1 MAQKYELPNG
11 KYIEV
16 EEDFIGS
23 QEEKELLEQFNQKQS
38 TQSAQPIQQN
48 NVVPEGKE
56 NNWLYDTVVV
66 APYEGARKF
75 INSTGRLV
83 EDLGD
88 TLGEATGIYGVALGE
103 KANNGLIELVSYD
116 EARAKGIKDPIF
128 GEAGKKD
135 FNAIRGFFYDP
146 SRPENDDN
154 TTSMVGSFVEAG
166 TQFLL
171 GYATGGK
178 ILKQLGAVTPV
189 TTAQKIAQT
198 TTQGFIADVVAFDE
212 NSGRFADVVTE
223 FAPEFGN
230 TYLKYL
236 QTNKDDT
243 WYEGRLKNGLEGI
256 GLGLMAEVLFKVAK
270 VSKNKI
276 SEGYNE
282 ANLKADE
289 VIIGKAQEA
298 IIGVKNQLD
307 EAKTI
312 GEKMKIVNSALE
324 NVDGLN
330 PIPKKISKEDKV
342 ILLNKIAQEDLLVNY
357 DKWKAGEITA
367 EEAFSIPRSWINLDT
382 FDKKLTTQELIN
394 TTTSIIEA
402 VKKSYNTVDK
412 KFSDEVIKRKAILE
426 YGGDLNKVYQ
436 DFADLTKTFQEK
448 EIAPLIYQH
457 EITLNSLVNM
467 LAPMVRQSKMGL
479 RPEKEIDQLI
489 NLIGA
494 MQNNRKIVA
503 SEFGGGLKTFGQT
516 KEEFIQSNI
525 LQENLRK
532 AVGEFENFS
541 SKDPQAKA
549 KLLDKLATLDKPDVT
564 RRILNFVFSNKI
576 WDIANEV
583 WINALLSNPKTLG
596 VNAVSN
602 GVTAIARPIE
612 DIMGSKISAWL
623 DGDNLAK
630 KAVYEGQIK
639 EAKVTFAGLFS
650 YLRDATKYA
659 GVALKN
665 GELVLDAGT
674 KVDTA
679 TSKSTGTGLTGQI
692 IRTPTRILNAT
703 DEFFKQI
710 NYRSKLEALALQA
723 GEARGYKGKDLDN
736 FIKEYIK
743 QGFDEQG
750 LRGTNLEALKYAQ
763 ENTFTN
769 ELTGFAKKF
778 QDAINTYPVL
788 KQFFPFVRTP
798 FQLAKAIADRTVGG
812 LTYNLDHLLGR
823 SGDPRMIAKV
833 RGQTAMGGI
842 LLSSA
847 SALYQLGMISGA
859 TNKKDDGKALNQY
872 SDAELLR
879 LKKSETNFKPY
890 SLNIG
895 DTQIQFGRLDPY
907 GAFFGIVADFM
918 TIRDR
923 LTQEQIERVGADMNL
938 FLAGQMDTNPIS
950 FADRALINVRAGV
963 NSLQTNILN
972 KTYFQAI
979 QEIVDAIFDQ
989 DGETA
994 SKYFTNKA
1002 GSFVPNIISKINND
1016 PYLRDAQGIIDEVI
1030 GKRLGVGTPPS
1041 PKYNFLGEPHKAG
1054 DEETIQRFFN
1064 NFLNPVSIGNKTND
1078 PVAMEILRLGKAPT
1092 TLKKFQDGV
1101 DYTEYKFGKNTAY
1114 DRINQ
1119 LLNTTKIEGVTIK
1132 EKLAQVI
1139 QSEDYQNLTDP
1150 IKLAQGIA
1158 DDGTKYKRI
1167 NYIYE
1172 IYKTRAEALF
1182 EQEKS
1187 NYKNINNPDR
1197 NLFSDVQKQ
1206 KRNKQVIGGS
1216 RDIDRL
1222 QPLINFYQ

>member
-1 MAQKYELPNG
+1 
-11 KYIEV
+11 
-16 EEDFIGS
+16 
-23 QEEKELLEQFNQKQS
+23 
-38 TQSAQPIQQN
+38 
-48 NVVPEGKE
+48 
-56 NNWLYDTVVV
+56 
-66 APYEGARKF
+66 
-75 INSTGRLV
+75 
-83 EDLGD
+83 
-88 TLGEATGIYGVALGE
+88 
-103 KANNGLIELVSYD
+103 
-116 EARAKGIKDPIF
+116 
-128 GEAGKKD
+128 
-135 FNAIRGFFYDP
+135 
-146 SRPENDDN
+146 
-154 TTSMVGSFVEAG
+154 
-166 TQFLL
+166 
-171 GYATGGK
+171 
-178 ILKQLGAVTPV
+178 
-189 TTAQKIAQT
+189 
-198 TTQGFIADVVAFDE
+198 
-212 NSGRFADVVTE
+212 
-223 FAPEFGN
+223 
-230 TYLKYL
+230 
-236 QTNKDDT
+236 
-243 WYEGRLKNGLEGI
+243 
-256 GLGLMAEVLFKVAK
+256 
-270 VSKNKI
+270 
-276 SEGYNE
+276 
-282 ANLKADE
+282 
-289 VIIGKAQEA
+289 
-298 IIGVKNQLD
+298 
-307 EAKTI
+307 
-312 GEKMKIVNSALE
+312 
-324 NVDGLN
+324 
-330 PIPKKISKEDKV
+330 
-342 ILLNKIAQEDLLVNY
+342 
-357 DKWKAGEITA
+357 
-367 EEAFSIPRSWINLDT
+367 
-382 FDKKLTTQELIN
+382 
-394 TTTSIIEA
+394 
-402 VKKSYNTVDK
+402 
-412 KFSDEVIKRKAILE
+412 
-426 YGGDLNKVYQ
+426 
-436 DFADLTKTFQEK
+436 
-448 EIAPLIYQH
+448 
-457 EITLNSLVNM
+457 M

-564 RRILNFVFSNKI
+564 RRILNFAFSNKI

-602 GVTAIARPIE
+602 GITAIARPIE
-612 DIMGSKISAWL
+612 DVMGSKISAWL

-630 KAVYEGQIK
+630 KSVYEGQIK
-639 EAKVTFAGLFS
+639 EAKVTFAGLLS
-650 YLRDATKYA
+650 YLREATKYA

-679 TSKSTGTGLTGQI
+679 TTKSTGTGLTGQI

-736 FIKEYIK
+736 FINEYIK

-778 QDAINTYPVL
+778 QEAIQTYPVL

-847 SALYQLGMISGA
+847 SALYQLGMLSGS
-859 TNKKDDGKALNQY
+859 TNQKDDGKALSQY

-879 LKKSETNFKPY
+879 FKKSETNFKPY

-895 DTQIQFGRLDPY
+895 GTQIQFGRLDPY

-923 LTQEQIERVGADMNL
+923 LTQEQIERVGADMSL

-950 FADRALINVRAGV
+950 FADRALINTRAGI

-979 QEIVDAIFDQ
+979 QEIVDAMFDN

-994 SKYFTNKA
+994 SKYFTNKV

-1030 GKRLGVGTPPS
+1030 GKRLGIGTPPS
-1041 PKYNFLGEPHKAG
+1041 PKYNF
-1054 DEETIQRFFN
+1054 
-1064 NFLNPVSIGNKTND
+1064 
-1078 PVAMEILRLGKAPT
+1078 
-1092 TLKKFQDGV
+1092 
-1101 DYTEYKFGKNTAY
+1101 
-1114 DRINQ
+1114 
-1119 LLNTTKIEGVTIK
+1119 
-1132 EKLAQVI
+1132 
-1139 QSEDYQNLTDP
+1139 
-1150 IKLAQGIA
+1150 
-1158 DDGTKYKRI
+1158 
-1167 NYIYE
+1167 
-1172 IYKTRAEALF
+1172 
-1182 EQEKS
+1182 
-1187 NYKNINNPDR
+1187 
-1197 NLFSDVQKQ
+1197 
-1206 KRNKQVIGGS
+1206 
-1216 RDIDRL
+1216 
-1222 QPLINFYQ
+1222 

>member
-23 QEEKELLEQFNQKQS
+23 QEEKELLEQFNQKQP

-178 ILKQLGAVTPV
+178 ILKQLGTVAPV

-312 GEKMKIVNSALE
+312 GEKMKIVNDALE

-576 WDIANEV
+576 WDIANEI

-602 GVTAIARPIE
+602 GITAIARPIE

-743 QGFDEQG
+743 EGFDEQG

-812 LTYNLDHLLGR
+812 LYNLDHLLGR

>member
-16 EEDFIGS
+16 EDDFIGS
-23 QEEKELLEQFNQKQS
+23 QEEKELLEQFNQKQP
-38 TQSAQPIQQN
+38 TQSAQPVQQN

-56 NNWLYDTVVV
+56 NNWLYDTAVV

-75 INSTGRLV
+75 INSTGRLI

-116 EARAKGIKDPIF
+116 EARAKGLKDPIF
-128 GEAGKKD
+128 GEANKKD
-135 FNAIRGFFYDP
+135 FNSIRGFFYDP
-146 SRPENDDN
+146 SRPENDDY

-178 ILKQLGAVTPV
+178 ILKQFGAVTPV

-212 NSGRFADVVTE
+212 NSGRFADVITE

-236 QTNKDDT
+236 QSNKD
-243 WYEGRLKNGLEGI
+243 
-256 GLGLMAEVLFKVAK
+256 A
-270 VSKNKI
+270 
-276 SEGYNE
+276 
-282 ANLKADE
+282 
-289 VIIGKAQEA
+289 
-298 IIGVKNQLD
+298 
-307 EAKTI
+307 I
-312 GEKMKIVNSALE
+312 GEKMKIVNNALE
-324 NVDGLN
+324 NVDGLS
-330 PIPKKISKEDKV
+330 PAPKKISKEEKV
-342 ILLNKIAQEDLLVNY
+342 KLLNRIAQEDLLVNF
-357 DKWKAGEITA
+357 DKWKAGEMTA

-394 TTTSIIEA
+394 TTTSIIEV
-402 VKKSYNTVDK
+402 VKKTYNTVDK

-426 YGGDLNKVYQ
+426 YGGDINKVYK
-436 DFADLTKTFQEK
+436 DFADLTKVFDEK
-448 EIAPLIYQH
+448 EVSALIYQH

-494 MQNNRKIVA
+494 MQNNRKKIA

-541 SKDPQAKA
+541 AKDPKAKA

-602 GVTAIARPIE
+602 AITAIARPIE
-612 DIMGSKISAWL
+612 DIMGSKLSAWL

-639 EAKVTFAGLFS
+639 EAKTTFAGLLS

-679 TSKSTGTGLTGQI
+679 TSKATGTGLTGTA

-736 FIKEYIK
+736 FIKEYIR

-778 QDAINTYPVL
+778 QDAINTYPIL

-812 LTYNLDHLLGR
+812 VTYNLDHLFGR

-842 LLSSA
+842 LLTSA

-859 TNKKDDGKALNQY
+859 TNKKEDGKALSQY

-879 LKKSETNFKPY
+879 FKKSETNFKPY
-890 SLNIG
+890 SFNIG

-918 TIRDR
+918 SIRDR

-938 FLAGQMDTNPIS
+938 FLAGQMDSNPIS
-950 FADRALINVRAGV
+950 FADRALINARAGI

-979 QEIVDAIFDQ
+979 QEIVDAVFDQ
-989 DGETA
+989 DGDTA

-1030 GKRLGVGTPPS
+1030 GKRLGIGTPPS
-1041 PKYNFLGEPHKAG
+1041 PRYNFMGEAHKAS
-1054 DEETIQRFFN
+1054 DEDTIQRFFN

-1114 DRINQ
+1114 DKINQ
-1119 LLNTTKIEGVTIK
+1119 LLSTTKIEGLTLK
-1132 EKLAQVI
+1132 EKLAEVI

-1187 NYKNINNPDR
+1187 NYKNINNPER

-1216 RDIDRL
+1216 RDLDRL

>member
-23 QEEKELLEQFNQKQS
+23 QEEKELLEQFNQKQP

-48 NVVPEGKE
+48 NAVPEGKE

-178 ILKQLGAVTPV
+178 ILKQLGTVAPV

-312 GEKMKIVNSALE
+312 GEKMKIVNDALE

-602 GVTAIARPIE
+602 GITAIARPIE

-743 QGFDEQG
+743 EGFDEQG

-812 LTYNLDHLLGR
+812 LYNLDHLLGR